1 MKKSALILLF
11 SVVIS
16 SINAQT
22 IETDSKIRIGGLT
35 EMNVILDY
43 SIADIAGLSFD
54 DFVDM
59 QNEDDEKWN
68 SVEKE
73 WKKKFLR
80 EANDKLYRI
89 GLTIGTFKSA
99 ICSLKIKFYNISP
112 QGNIICDCYFV
123 NPKGEDLGVHKRIRA
138 KGGHVGSVVNLVG
151 DGHEKLG
158 KKVGQYLL
166 QLKKIQ
172 ILSIKEQEEQ
182 ELEKQK
188 RQANNTA
195 NKYYIAWLT
204 KSGKLTKNKDKL
216 SELEQLYPNQEI
228 IKIIDFFDIDE
239 LEQLAVYHD
248 LEFERFAK

>member
-1 MKKSALILLF
+1 M
-11 SVVIS
+11 
-16 SINAQT
+16 
-22 IETDSKIRIGGLT
+22 
-35 EMNVILDY
+35 
-43 SIADIAGLSFD
+43 
-54 DFVDM
+54 
-59 QNEDDEKWN
+59 
-68 SVEKE
+68 
-73 WKKKFLR
+73 
-80 EANDKLYRI
+80 
-89 GLTIGTFKSA
+89 
-99 ICSLKIKFYNISP
+99 
-112 QGNIICDCYFV
+112 
-123 NPKGEDLGVHKRIRA
+123 
-138 KGGHVGSVVNLVG
+138 
-151 DGHEKLG
+151 
-158 KKVGQYLL
+158 L
-166 QLKKIQ
+166 QLKKIP